1 MMQGKIRGG
10 KPHAISV
17 LLLTVICMMSL
28 RSVLAADPDL
38 LHRGIRD
45 ERKLDLFGARDCF
58 REALKENP
66 QQPGLVEHTAW
77 FLYLNGF
84 HDNECLGLLE
94 KTRSVSTSTHAVD
107 MAIIQLKREM
117 GLAPA
122 IRSEYIPPKKLT
134 THASDLP
141 ERLQNARELFWSGEP
156 VESEKA
162 YEALLAELT
171 DEPSLHLEIAR
182 VEIAQ
187 HEYSKVGAHLKTAR
201 SLRPSEPEIALEQ
214 ANLQALEGNRSAAL
228 SSIKGV
234 AIPDDWTLHLARA
247 RAYHYAGEFPDA
259 SREYRATL
267 ATNPYLEEAAY
278 GLTET
283 TLRTGAVPEARQLL
297 STWPARSVADDWS
310 DRIELER
317 KIAAPRVEV
326 LGDFFL
332 NSITY
337 QTFDAGIEARFR
349 PFDPL
354 ELTLSTTHGWFSQ
367 NGFTTINRQTGGLA
381 LVYQPSE
388 FWALSGFIGVNSY
401 SSGWTSVNGGVG
413 VMLRP
418 FSTLKLDFRA
428 DHLDVVD
435 SEPPFGMSIYDLAAT
450 IGGVGSR
457 STMDM
462 GSVAATW
469 NPLERVDV
477 YGKFRAASITSG
489 NTLTDFYLSA
499 AYNILRVPKLRVG
512 YGIYNERLL
521 FPAPLYRQGNNTT
534 SAYYDP
540 ENLIVQNFFAEWS
553 QSLGKHW
560 EYGVEGHFYQQPRNG
575 GVGAAAFTYLKY
587 SWLEN
592 QAVRLDARVFDQNRG
607 LNRDGSSSGSYSA
620 INLVLSY
627 EYSF

>member
-1 MMQGKIRGG
+1 MMQAQIRDR
-10 KPHAISV
+10 KQHAQAV
-17 LLLTVICMMSL
+17 LKLTLICMMSL
-28 RSVLAADPDL
+28 RSVFAADPDL
-38 LHRGIRD
+38 MQRGIQD
-45 ERKLDLFGARDCF
+45 EQKLDLFGARECF
-58 REALKENP
+58 EEALKENP
-66 QQPGLVEHTAW
+66 QQLGLVEHTAW

-84 HDNECLGLLE
+84 HNNECLELLE
-94 KTRSVSTSTHAVD
+94 KTRSHSSDPHAVG
-107 MAIIQLKREM
+107 MAISQLKQEM
-117 GLAPA
+117 GLAPSLRGQSMPPVS
-122 IRSEYIPPKKLT
+122 RS
-134 THASDLP
+134 ASDLP
-141 ERLQNARELFWSGEP
+141 GQLKQARELFWSGSP
-156 VESEKA
+156 IESEKA
-162 YEALLAELT
+162 YEKLLGELPR
-171 DEPSLHLEIAR
+171 EASLHLEIAR

-187 HEYSKVGAHLKTAR
+187 HEYAKAGAHLVTAR
-201 SLRPSEPEIALEQ
+201 SLRPTEPEIALEQ
-214 ANLQALEGNRSAAL
+214 ARLEALEGNRSAAL
-228 SSIKGV
+228 SSLKG
-234 AIPDDWTLHLARA
+234 ITFPDEWTLHLARA

-283 TLRTGAVPEARQLL
+283 DLRTGSVPEARQLL
-297 STWPARSVADDWS
+297 STWPARSVADDWT
-310 DRIELER
+310 DRIDLER
-317 KIAAPRVEV
+317 EIAAPQVRV

-367 NGFTTINRQTGGLA
+367 TGFSAINRQTGGLS
-381 LVYQPSE
+381 LVYQPTE
-388 FWALSGFIGVNSY
+388 FWALSGFVGVNSY
-401 SSGWTSVNGGVG
+401 SSGWTSVNGGIGFMV
-413 VMLRP
+413 RP
-418 FSTLKLDFRA
+418 FSTLKFDFRA

-462 GSVAATW
+462 GSVSATW

-489 NTLTDFYLSA
+489 NTLTDYYLSA
-499 AYNILRVPKLRVG
+499 AYNFLRVPKLRVG

-521 FPAPLYRQGNNTT
+521 FAAPLYRQGNNTT

-540 ENLIVQNFFAEWS
+540 QNLIVQNFFAEWS
-553 QSLGKHW
+553 QNLGKHW
-560 EYGVEGHFYQQPRNG
+560 DYGVEGHFYQQPGNG

-587 SWLEN
+587 SWLGD

-607 LNRDGSSSGSYSA
+607 LNRNGSSSGSYSA